1 MRKIEK
7 TKFHSWK
14 IGELPEVCRQ
24 CVEGSKT
31 VIFLTGLCSEHCYF
45 CPISDTKKDRDVI
58 FANEMP
64 IKNIKDTLKEIKLC
78 SSKGI
83 GITGGDP
90 LTKLD
95 RCIKIIKLIKKELN
109 NFHIHLYTPLNLVSE
124 ESLRRLSES
133 GLDEIRFHPN
143 LDNKSLWK
151 RIKLGKKFP
160 WKVGIEI
167 PVISKKEK
175 EIKDLIDFS
184 KNYIDF
190 LNLNELELSDTNVQS
205 LNELEFIP
213 KDDVSYA
220 VKGSEELA
228 FKILDYCKNLKFN
241 VHYCAV
247 KLKDKVQL
255 AKRLKKRSKN
265 IAKPFE
271 LVDEEGMITHGV
283 IYLKDLSPGF
293 SYLNKVKLA
302 NKEEKIKKLNE
313 VIKKL
318 KLKEYSLDENKLR
331 ILISIEIVQKL
342 KDKIKSFNLI
352 PAIVTEYPTFDSL
365 EIEIDEL

>member
-7 TKFHSWK
+7 TKFYSWK
-14 IGELPEVCRQ
+14 IGDLPEGCKQ
-24 CVEGSKT
+24 CVAGEKS

-45 CPISDTKKDRDVI
+45 CPISDQKKDKDVI

-64 IKNIKDTLKEIKLC
+64 IENIKDMLKEIKLC

-95 RCIKIIKLIKKELN
+95 MCIEVIKLIKKELN
-109 NFHIHLYTPLNLVSE
+109 NFHIHLYTPLNLVNE
-124 ESLRRLSES
+124 ESLKKLFGA
-133 GLDEIRFHPN
+133 GLNEIRFHPN
-143 LDNKSLWK
+143 LDDKNFWRKI
-151 RIKLGKKFP
+151 RFGKQFS

-167 PVISKKEK
+167 PIIPGKEK
-175 EIKDLIDFS
+175 EIKELINFS
-184 KNYIDF
+184 KDYIDF
-190 LNLNELELSDTNVQS
+190 LNLNELELSDTNVQF

-213 KDDVSYA
+213 KDDISYA

-228 FKILDYCKNLKFN
+228 FKILDYCKNLNFN
-241 VHYCAV
+241 VHYCTV
-247 KLKDKVQL
+247 KLKDRVQL

-265 IAKPFE
+265 IVKPFE
-271 LVDEEGMITHGV
+271 TVDEEGMITHGV

-302 NKEEKIKKLNE
+302 NKEEKIKELNGA
-313 VIKKL
+313 IKKL
-318 KLKEYSLDENKLR
+318 NLKEYSLDENKLR
-331 ILISIEIVQKL
+331 ILTSIKIVQKL
-342 KDKIKSFNLI
+342 KDKIKSFNLV

-365 EIEIDEL
+365 EIEINEL